1 MRVLLIED
9 QLAIAD
15 AVRTMLEHRKFAVEI
30 ATDGEAGLDYLL
42 RGSADIAVVD
52 IVLPKRDGFAIVA
65 QARAQGIQT
74 PVIMLTS
81 RDAVEDRVRGLDCGA
96 DDYLVKPFVEEELIA
111 RVNALLRRAEK
122 PIQQVL
128 RAGKLTIDVGARTA
142 AYEERPIELGSTEFR
157 VLEFLTRNAGITFS
171 RAQLL
176 ERLWEYDFEG
186 SSNIV
191 DVYISQLRRKFK
203 DAGARDFI
211 KTVWGIGYR
220 VEA

>member
-9 QLAIAD
+9 QLTIAR
-15 AVRTMLEHRKFAVEI
+15 AVRTMLERRKFAVEI
-30 ATDGEAGLDYLL
+30 AADGEVGLDYLL

-96 DDYLVKPFVEEELIA
+96 DDYLVKPFVEEELVA
-111 RVNALLRRAEK
+111 RINALLRRADK
-122 PIQQVL
+122 PLQQVL
-128 RAGKLTIDVGARTA
+128 CIGKLSIDVGARTA
-142 AYEERPIELGSTEFR
+142 SYDQHPIELGSTEFR

-171 RAQLL
+171 RTQLL

-191 DVYISQLRRKFK
+191 DVYISQLRHKLK
-203 DAGARDFI
+203 DAGARDLI